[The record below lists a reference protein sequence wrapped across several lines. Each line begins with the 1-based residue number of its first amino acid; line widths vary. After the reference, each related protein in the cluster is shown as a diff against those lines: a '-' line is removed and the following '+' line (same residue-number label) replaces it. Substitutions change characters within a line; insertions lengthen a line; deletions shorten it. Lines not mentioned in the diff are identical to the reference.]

1 MAAHDRP
8 LLGIGLMIL
17 GMSFIPVIDIC
28 AKLLSAD
35 FHPLQISWS
44 RFFFHVLWLL
54 PILLAQAH
62 RCWPIQGDWRWHLGR
77 GLSLMLATIFFFV
90 GISMNSIPATLALLF
105 ISPLVVTLTA
115 PLLLRER
122 FVWSRLLAA
131 LLGFSGVLV
140 VLRPGGEFQPSL
152 LFGVLAGCAYASYL
166 LFTRKLTS
174 ASSVPSALSML
185 YVAVVG
191 SVLLLPVL
199 PGVWRTPD
207 WGDAGIMALMGLA
220 AVSGHYLIL
229 FACRCAEASL
239 LAPFTYSEMVGATV
253 LSYLFF
259 DFWPQLNVWVGVGI
273 ICSSGIYIS
282 ISEMRARKKLT
293 PLGSTRV

>member
-8 LLGIGLMIL
+8 LLGIGLMIM

-174 ASSVPSALSML
+174 ASSVPPALSML

-191 SVLLLPVL
+191 SVLLLPAL
-199 PGVWRTPD
+199 PGVWQTPD
-207 WGDAGIMALMGLA
+207 WRDTGIMALMGLA

>member
-1 MAAHDRP
+1 MAAPDRP
-8 LLGIGLMIL
+8 LLGIGLMIM

-44 RFFFHVLWLL
+44 RFAFHVLWLL
-54 PILLAQAH
+54 PILLMQQH

-77 GLSLMLATIFFFV
+77 GLSLMLATVFFFI

-105 ISPLVVTLTA
+105 ISPLVVTLAA

-131 LLGFSGVLV
+131 VLGFSGVLV

-174 ASSVPSALSML
+174 TSSVPPALSML
-185 YVAVVG
+185 YVALVG
-191 SVLLLPVL
+191 SVLLLPAL
-199 PGVWRTPD
+199 PGIWRKPD

-239 LAPFTYSEMVGATV
+239 LAPFTYSEMIGAAV

-273 ICSSGIYIS
+273 IASSGIYIS
-282 ISEMRARKKLT
+282 ISEMRARKRLT